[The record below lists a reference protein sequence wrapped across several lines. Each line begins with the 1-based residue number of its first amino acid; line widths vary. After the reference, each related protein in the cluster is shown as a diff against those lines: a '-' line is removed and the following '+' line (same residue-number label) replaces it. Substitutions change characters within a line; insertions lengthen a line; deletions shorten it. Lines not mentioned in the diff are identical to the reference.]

1 MSQHS
6 KNILHFITHIINI
19 TQCTTVQAISRLE
32 YDNNIQLSQKEMLL
46 VRSITNVIFTCDYTF
61 PKIRFLTGVVY

>member
-19 TQCTTVQAISRLE
+19 RQCTTVQTISRHE

-46 VRSITNVIFTCDYTF
+46 VRSITNVLF
-61 PKIRFLTGVVY
+61 FLLHVITPSLRSAF

>member
-6 KNILHFITHIINI
+6 KNILHFISHIINI
-19 TQCTTVQAISRLE
+19 AQCTTVQAISRCE

-46 VRSITNVIFTCDYTF
+46 VRSITNVLFSF
-61 PKIRFLTGVVY
+61 NM

>member
-46 VRSITNVIFTCDYTF
+46 VRSITNVLF
-61 PKIRFLTGVVY
+61 FLLHVITPSLRSAF

>member
-32 YDNNIQLSQKEMLL
+32 YDNNIQLSQRK
-46 VRSITNVIFTCDYTF
+46 CYW
-61 PKIRFLTGVVY
+61 